1 MRRPREQR
9 APSRFHRLLRH
20 RRGLH
25 RTVPPIA
32 LLPTLMT
39 LGNLICGFAAIH
51 YAAKPVGATAIFG
64 WSALTLAGAL
74 IFVGMFFD
82 AVDGSVARLTRT
94 TSDLGAQ
101 LDSLSDLVT
110 FGVAPAFMM
119 LRLTSQYVGPT
130 ASSAVM
136 ILGPEADNAWARVVW
151 GVAAVYVACT
161 ALRLARF
168 NVETPS
174 HDEESHRWFKGLPSP
189 GAGGTVAS
197 LILLHENLIR
207 RYLGDEP
214 AAVDRWTAL
223 GVPLVT
229 LLCAVA
235 MVSTLRYAHL
245 INRYLRGG
253 LGFATIV
260 RIVVPLF
267 LLIWWFQFSLAFFFT
282 AYALS
287 GPVRW
292 LWRAARRERPMWSA
306 ATADAAPAAAG
317 STSGEM
323 VDRDRRGGDRPHS
336 VQEPDSRAQR
346 SGGLK
351 E

>member
-1 MRRPREQR
+1 MSQGLERPRINR
-9 APSRFHRLLRH
+9 LHRLLQR
-20 RRGLH
+20 RRGV
-25 RTVPPIA
+25 RRPVPPIA

-39 LGNLICGFAAIH
+39 LSNLVCGFAAIH
-51 YAAKPVGATAIFG
+51 YASKPVGTTGIFG

-82 AVDGSVARLTRT
+82 AIDGSVARLTRT

-101 LDSLSDLVT
+101 LDSLSDVVT

-119 LRLTSQYVGPT
+119 LRLVSQYVGP
-130 ASSAVM
+130 SAQAEVM

-168 NVETPS
+168 NVESPS
-174 HDEESHRWFKGLPSP
+174 HEAEDHRFFRGLPSP

-207 RYLGDEP
+207 RFISGEP
-214 AAVDRWTAL
+214 ATFERWTAL

-235 MVSTLRYAHL
+235 MVSTLRYSHL
-245 INRYLRGG
+245 INRYLRGR
-253 LGFATIV
+253 LGFATVV

-267 LLIWWFQFSLAFFFT
+267 MLVWWFQFSLAFFFT
-282 AYALS
+282 IYAVS
-287 GPVRW
+287 GPARW
-292 LWRAARRERPMWSA
+292 LWLALRAR
-306 ATADAAPAAAG
+306 AG
-317 STSGEM
+317 
-323 VDRDRRGGDRPHS
+323 R
-336 VQEPDSRAQR
+336 
-346 SGGLK
+346 
-351 E
+351 

>member
-1 MRRPREQR
+1 MSDLREPWPPLRFRRLLRSRRRMRRP
-9 APSRFHRLLRH
+9 L
-20 RRGLH
+20 
-25 RTVPPIA
+25 PPIA

-51 YAAKPVGATAIFG
+51 YAAKPVGETAIFG
-64 WSALTLAGAL
+64 WSALTVAGAL

-94 TSDLGAQ
+94 TSDLGGQ

-119 LRLTSQYVGPT
+119 LRLVSQYVGPT
-130 ASSAVM
+130 SSSAVM

-174 HDEESHRWFKGLPSP
+174 HDEDSHRFFRGLPSP

-207 RYLGDEP
+207 RFLDAEP
-214 AAVDRWTAL
+214 ASVDRWTAL

-253 LGFATIV
+253 LGFTTVV

-287 GPVRW
+287 GPIRW
-292 LWRAARRERPMWSA
+292 VWVVL
-306 ATADAAPAAAG
+306 
-317 STSGEM
+317 
-323 VDRDRRGGDRPHS
+323 RRGRSNTTGVFATVPGASHRATTGAEGGTGPADLPGSSEHS
-336 VQEPDSRAQR
+336 RR
-346 SGGLK
+346 G
-351 E
+351 